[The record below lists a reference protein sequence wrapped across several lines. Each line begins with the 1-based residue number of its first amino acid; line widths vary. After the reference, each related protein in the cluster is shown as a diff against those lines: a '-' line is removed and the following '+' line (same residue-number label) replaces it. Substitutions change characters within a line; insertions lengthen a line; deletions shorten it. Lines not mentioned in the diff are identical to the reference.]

1 MSTERYLV
9 DKSALARWG
18 KPAVAPVLD
27 ELSARGTLAIC
38 GAVEY
43 EVLYSVRKSA
53 ELELV
58 RQMLRGFSWLTTP
71 DEVWDRVNDIQIE
84 LIRAGRHRALSLA
97 DLVIAA
103 TAERH
108 GYTVLHYDGDY
119 DIVAAVTGQPSQW
132 VVQAGLAD

>member
-1 MSTERYLV
+1 MGTERYLV

-18 KPAVAPVLD
+18 KPAIAPILD

-43 EVLYSVRKSA
+43 EILYSVRKSA

-58 RQMLRGFSWLTTP
+58 RQMLRGFDWLPTP
-71 DEVWDRVNDIQIE
+71 DEVWDRVNEIQIE
-84 LIRAGRHRALSLA
+84 LIRAGRHRALSMP

-108 GYTVLHYDGDY
+108 ECTILHYDGDY

>member
-53 ELELV
+53 ELELA
-58 RQMLRGFSWLTTP
+58 RQMLRGFDWLTTP

-84 LIRAGRHRALSLA
+84 LIRAGRHRALSLP

-108 GYTVLHYDGDY
+108 GYTVLHYNGDY

-132 VVQAGLAD
+132 VVQAGLGD

>member
-1 MSTERYLV
+1 MAGERYLV

-18 KPAVAPVLD
+18 KPAVTPILD
-27 ELSARGTLAIC
+27 DLSSRGTLAIC

-43 EVLYSVRKSA
+43 EVLYSVRKST
-53 ELELV
+53 ELESV
-58 RQMLRGFSWLTTP
+58 RDMLRGFDWLTTP
-71 DEVWDRVNDIQIE
+71 DEVWDRVDDIQLD
-84 LIRAGRHRALSLA
+84 LIRAGTHRAISLP

-119 DIVAAVTGQPSQW
+119 DLIAAITGHSSSW
-132 VVQAGLAD
+132 VVPAGHAD

>member
-58 RQMLRGFSWLTTP
+58 RQMLRGFDWLTTP

-84 LIRAGRHRALSLA
+84 LIRAGRHRALSLP

-119 DIVAAVTGQPSQW
+119 DIVASVTGQPSQW